1 MSLSVVYFGADAV
14 ETVMDAALAEAQI
27 AVGLDDKD
35 AMTYFILGRIHLIRR
50 EYDQSI
56 SDLRTAIDLNPCLAT
71 AYCGL
76 GDSLSFSGRMA
87 EAIPHFEEAMKLS
100 PHDPRKWMFLVYGS
114 LTLMQLRRYDDAASW
129 AMQSIALPN
138 ATFWAHAQL
147 VAVHGSAGKI
157 DAARAAARNLLLK
170 EPEFSSQRFARQL
183 LFYHEDSSQIDR
195 YRQILRAAGLPE

>member
-1 MSLSVVYFGADAV
+1 MCLSAVYFGASADEAL
-14 ETVMDAALAEAQI
+14 MDEALAEAQV

-87 EAIPHFEEAMKLS
+87 EAIPHFEEAMRLS

-114 LTLMQLRRYDDAASW
+114 LTLMQLQRYDDAANW
-129 AMQSIALPN
+129 AMKSIALPN

-147 VAVHGSAGKI
+147 VAVHSSAG
-157 DAARAAARNLLLK
+157 DREAAQVAADKLLRK
-170 EPEFSSQRFARQL
+170 EPEFSSKRFAQQF
-183 LFYHEDSSQIDR
+183 LFYHQDANQIGR
-195 YRQILRAAGLPE
+195 YCQILRDAGLPE